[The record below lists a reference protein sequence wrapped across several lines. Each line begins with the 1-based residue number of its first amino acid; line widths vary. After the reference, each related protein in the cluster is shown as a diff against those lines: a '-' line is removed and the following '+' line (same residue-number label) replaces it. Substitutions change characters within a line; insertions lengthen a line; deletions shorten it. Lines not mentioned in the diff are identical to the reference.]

1 MVFDALAKDIKP
13 TEHTPSGVEL
23 ILGIST
29 NGTSYVFLSEYQ
41 TCLVMAHSGGQLL
54 LGGRFKSPSDFESLS
69 PIQFP
74 SVNDL
79 VLKIRK
85 YKPKNKKGERFDNS
99 AANKPYSRATV
110 RSWRSEFELNRC
122 ASLHIGISLP
132 LIRRATIRVLS
143 RIIRHNLSAE
153 KFFLP
158 PLDRISWLGK
168 ATAVSIVVN
177 VWKLDKRPTE
187 ERARD
192 PKLIDIAWVEVPLN
206 SIFGDHAGQDYRSS
220 HIVPREN
227 GALSQPGGRKC
238 PSKYMSTTSKESKV
252 MLAELKDFW
261 ERIVSSH
268 TFLLVHDQDT
278 VKAIL
283 NKAGVDLRTLNEGL
297 HGCLAPS
304 AIQDVLTIPVY
315 HGHGRYGAR
324 TQDRDSHSRQRS
336 RSPSPRRGHAASGS
350 HSVVKRRP
358 SSPSPSKS
366 VFVIDIREQFKKVL
380 GTDKLPRDDLPY
392 LAESLGV
399 SVKPGSIC
407 AGDDCFA
414 IIGSWKA
421 MASGSSVDEQHCERG
436 FDTIKKETDV
446 KEESGGRQP
455 GTQNESDSE
464 ADPNDDLPN
473 NKSARKDEEENVPH
487 IGKLR
492 YDLPED
498 DDDNYHDW

>member
-110 RSWRSEFELNRC
+110 RNWRSEFELN
-122 ASLHIGISLP
+122 
-132 LIRRATIRVLS
+132 RVLS

-238 PSKYMSTTSKESKV
+238 
-252 MLAELKDFW
+252 
-261 ERIVSSH
+261 VS
-268 TFLLVHDQDT
+268 
-278 VKAIL
+278 
-283 NKAGVDLRTLNEGL
+283 
-297 HGCLAPS
+297 
-304 AIQDVLTIPVY
+304 
-315 HGHGRYGAR
+315 RY
-324 TQDRDSHSRQRS
+324 T
-336 RSPSPRRGHAASGS
+336 
-350 HSVVKRRP
+350 
-358 SSPSPSKS
+358 
-366 VFVIDIREQFKKVL
+366 
-380 GTDKLPRDDLPY
+380 
-392 LAESLGV
+392 
-399 SVKPGSIC
+399 
-407 AGDDCFA
+407 
-414 IIGSWKA
+414 
-421 MASGSSVDEQHCERG
+421 
-436 FDTIKKETDV
+436 
-446 KEESGGRQP
+446 
-455 GTQNESDSE
+455 
-464 ADPNDDLPN
+464 
-473 NKSARKDEEENVPH
+473 
-487 IGKLR
+487 
-492 YDLPED
+492 
-498 DDDNYHDW
+498 